1 MEALS
6 EIMQTTQIRLLA
18 KEKNQTLNHRV
29 IWLPNPC
36 SFCSTLRLQLPTEL
50 PLSGGESPSCC
61 LPNEL

>member
-36 SFCSTLRLQLPTEL
+36 SFCSTLRLQFANRAPSFWRREPIL
-50 PLSGGESPSCC
+50 LSPQ
-61 LPNEL
+61 